1 MENFGIKNNM
11 QTWSFIILRIGI
23 GLVII
28 YFGLQQVSDPSGWIA
43 YLPAWVKIL
52 PISEMNFIYLNGY
65 FELIFG
71 TLLVLGFYTKIISFL
86 LSLHLLSIVY
96 TVGYNEIGVRDF
108 GIFIA
113 LVSIFLH
120 EQSNRAYE

>member
-1 MENFGIKNNM
+1 MDKTKM
-11 QTWSFIILRIGI
+11 QLSSFLLRIGI

-28 YFGLQQVSDPSGWIA
+28 YFGLQQVSNTSAWLA
-43 YLPAWVKIL
+43 YLPYWAKSL
-52 PISEMNFIYLNGY
+52 PISEINFIHINGY

-71 TLLVLGFYTKIISFL
+71 ALLVLGFYTRIVAFFL
-86 LSLHLLSIVY
+86 SIHLLVIVY

-108 GIFIA
+108 GIFVA

-120 EQSNRAYE
+120 GPSIWSVDRF

>member
-1 MENFGIKNNM
+1 MDKTKM
-11 QTWSFIILRIGI
+11 QLSSFLLRIGI

-28 YFGLQQVSDPSGWIA
+28 YFGLQQVSDSSGWLA
-43 YLPAWVKIL
+43 YLPSWAKSL
-52 PISEMNFIYLNGY
+52 PISEINFIHINGY

-71 TLLVLGFYTKIISFL
+71 ALLVLGFYTRIVAFFL
-86 LSLHLLSIVY
+86 SIHLLVIVY

-108 GIFIA
+108 GIFVA

-120 EQSNRAYE
+120 GPSIWSLDKF